1 LPAFEYT
8 ALDHTGQE
16 QRGVIDAESL
26 ADARRKL
33 RATRVH
39 VLSVDAGPEEA
50 QGPMPLVSRR
60 ISLQRI
66 RSNDVA
72 AATRQLAMLMNAGIA
87 LVPALGALHEQ
98 LGQHPLGTV
107 IARVRD
113 RVNEGMSL
121 TKALQE
127 HPKIFSEVFV
137 SMVSAGEASGDLE
150 NVLVRLADVSEKRM
164 RLANKVRASLAY
176 PAFMS
181 LVGIGVV
188 IFLLTY
194 VIPSIS
200 KLFRDM
206 HRALPWPTVAL
217 MAISD
222 FVKAYFLVIIGVVA
236 GAIILSRIWLA
247 TPAGRLMWD
256 RLMLRLPL
264 FGDLFRKV
272 AISRFART
280 LGSLLASGVSILDAL
295 EIVKRVVGNA
305 ALSHTLDQIKESV
318 RHGDSI
324 TNPLRR
330 SGVFPPIVCHMVGS
344 GERGGNIEQGLLK
357 VAEVYDNEVESSVAT
372 LTSLLE
378 PVLIIVLGAVVGFIV
393 LAILL
398 PIFEINQ
405 AVQ

>member
-1 LPAFEYT
+1 
-8 ALDHTGQE
+8 
-16 QRGVIDAESL
+16 
-26 ADARRKL
+26 
-33 RATRVH
+33 
-39 VLSVDAGPEEA
+39 
-50 QGPMPLVSRR
+50 
-60 ISLQRI
+60 
-66 RSNDVA
+66 
-72 AATRQLAMLMNAGIA
+72 
-87 LVPALGALHEQ
+87 
-98 LGQHPLGTV
+98 
-107 IARVRD
+107 
-113 RVNEGMSL
+113 
-121 TKALQE
+121 
-127 HPKIFSEVFV
+127 
-137 SMVSAGEASGDLE
+137 
-150 NVLVRLADVSEKRM
+150 
-164 RLANKVRASLAY
+164 VRASLAY

-206 HRALPWPTVAL
+206 HRSLPWPTVAL
-217 MAISD
+217 MAVSD
-222 FVKAYFLVIIGVVA
+222 FVKAYFLVIAGVVA
-236 GAIILSRIWLA
+236 GLIILSRIWLA

-280 LGSLLASGVSILDAL
+280 LGTLMASGVSILDAL

-344 GERGGNIEQGLLK
+344 GERGGNIEEGLLK
-357 VAEVYDNEVESSVAT
+357 VAEVYDNEVESSVST

-378 PVLIIVLGAVVGFIV
+378 PVMILALGAVVGFIV

-405 AVQ
+405 AIQ